1 MQTTIGTT
9 TTYHGTE
16 HRYLKG
22 YQVRIIAVIKGAAAP
37 DYDADAEGATTACD
51 RREQTGREHRRCESE
66 GRHSEGGRNLT
77 DEEDLVRAGGVTA
90 DDRVEVQPWIE
101 KEGRFSFVSS
111 DPRAIDLACFAHLA
125 R

>member
-1 MQTTIGTT
+1 MQTIDTT

-16 HRYLKG
+16 HRYLAGHK
-22 YQVRIIAVIKGAAAP
+22 VRIIAVIKGAART
-37 DYDADAEGATTACD
+37 DYDPDADGAY
-51 RREQTGREHRRCESE
+51 
-66 GRHSEGGRNLT
+66 LT
-77 DEEDLVRAGGVTA
+77 DDDDIARAGGVTA

-111 DPRAIDLACFAHLA
+111 DPCAIDLACFAHLA